1 MAQEVRALWL
11 SQIIQ
16 VQVPELTSDY
26 SRLSV
31 TPAPEQSGSL
41 SWPLRVLHS
50 LNIHSGKEY
59 KIII

>member
-26 SRLSV
+26 SLSV
-31 TPAPEQSGSL
+31 TPAPEQSGAL
-41 SWPLRVLHS
+41 SWPLEVLHS
-50 LNIHSGKEY
+50 LNIHSGKDY
-59 KIII
+59 KLI